1 MAFIRCRVLIDI
13 IGFYLN
19 ICYKS
24 FHLGFYFYSRGEMN
38 LNKNPCYFSHIGLVV
53 SASQDLFGDNFKKQV
68 NLILELPR
76 ILRDYC
82 NLKIS

>member
-1 MAFIRCRVLIDI
+1 MLIDI

-24 FHLGFYFYSRGEMN
+24 FDLGFYFYSRGEMN
-38 LNKNPCYFSHIGLVV
+38 LNENPCCFSHMGLVG
-53 SASQDLFGDNFKKQV
+53 SASQGLLRDNFKKQV
-68 NLILELPR
+68 NLNLELPR
-76 ILRDYC
+76 IMRDNC